1 VARRCQPQARGAA
14 MSGNSPGL
22 GGVTPTDPHAAAAQ
36 LGQSGI
42 TGKQPGINAATAG
55 DLYSAASSVITDAQ
69 NLNWIHTKGS
79 KLEYGFA
86 GRFEIVLGLKNT
98 LILGLK
104 TALDVACNRTYNLGS
119 YTTRFAGAR
128 YEAITPKKIEVVY
141 GKKTDEAWLTKR
153 ERVQGA
159 WTHTS
164 AAKERKHQ
172 ALFKSIVKSLL
183 EEVGGRLEKTID
195 TYQARWT
202 TLEQRAKTLSEE
214 GEKLSE
220 KFVTLNTAID
230 KYKTDI
236 EQIEHTCKQFEL
248 KSAQLEIAA
257 DAAMS
262 IQADKKVIK
271 GSTVSMKAGTIKFMG
286 DLVKLGE

>member
-1 VARRCQPQARGAA
+1 

-22 GGVTPTDPHAAAAQ
+22 GGATPTDPHAAAGQ
-36 LGQSGI
+36 LNQSGI
-42 TGKQPGINAATAG
+42 TGKQSGINAATAG
-55 DLYSAASSVITDAQ
+55 DLHSAAASVFSEARD
-69 NLNWIHTKGS
+69 LNWIHTKGS
-79 KLEYGFA
+79 KLEYGLA

-104 TALDVACNRTYNLGS
+104 TAFDVAWNRTYNLSS
-119 YTTRFAGAR
+119 YSTRFAGAR

-141 GKKTDEAWLTKR
+141 GKKSDEAWLTKR

-195 TYQARWT
+195 TYEAHWT
-202 TLEQRAKTLSEE
+202 TLEQHAKTLNEE
-214 GEKLSE
+214 SEKLSE
-220 KFVTLNTAID
+220 KFTTLNTAIEH
-230 KYKTDI
+230 YKTDI

-248 KSAQLEIAA
+248 KSEQIEIAA